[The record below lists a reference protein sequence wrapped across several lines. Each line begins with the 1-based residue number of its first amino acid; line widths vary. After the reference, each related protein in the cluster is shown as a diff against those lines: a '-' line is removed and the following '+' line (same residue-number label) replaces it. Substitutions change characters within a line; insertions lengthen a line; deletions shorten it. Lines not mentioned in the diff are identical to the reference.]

1 MELDL
6 IGVFMIGLMGGFG
19 HCIGMCG
26 GFVLTYTLKVNEN
39 DFIEK
44 PNWWQRLSPHLL
56 YSTGRIISYM
66 IIGNLLGLL
75 GTAIDSMVALRVQG
89 FLEIFAGAVMI
100 LMGLDLAG
108 IIPNLNPNTFPG
120 VNPFKKLVTNLFTKV
135 RRDNIIGLGF
145 VLGFIPCGL
154 VYAAGAKAI
163 ASSSIVGG
171 MLIMLA
177 FGIGTMP
184 AMVVTGLVSGRIPRK
199 LQSYIYRVA
208 ALLVIILGVLTIMRG
223 LKAPDKIQK
232 KFNLSHETHTELKI
246 ELR

>member
-6 IGVFMIGLMGGFG
+6 VGVFIIGFVGGFG

-26 GFVLTYTLKVNEN
+26 GFVLSYTLKVNEN
-39 DFIEK
+39 DFIEQ

-66 IIGNLLGLL
+66 IIGNILGLL

-89 FLEIFAGAVMI
+89 FLEIFAGIIMI
-100 LMGLDLAG
+100 LMGLELAG
-108 IIPNLNPNTFPG
+108 LLPNMKPNSFPG

-135 RRDNIIGLGF
+135 KRDNIIGLGF

-163 ASSSIVGG
+163 ASSSFIGG

-177 FGIGTMP
+177 FGIGTVP
-184 AMVVTGLVSGRIPRK
+184 AMVLTGLVSGKIPRK
-199 LQSYIYRVA
+199 IQSRIYRVA
-208 ALLVIILGVLTIMRG
+208 AFLVIILGALTIMRG
-223 LKAPDKIQK
+223 VMAPNKIQK
-232 KFNLSHETHTELKI
+232 KFNLTHEAHTEI
-246 ELR
+246 TININ